1 MLHDANGLGGWDR
14 PCCARSGTSAVWV
27 RDIGRPGQGRHWLD
41 FLADVFTL
49 TGTSQRIGWQ
59 ISLIWREYGPG
70 NSWVLS

>member
-1 MLHDANGLGGWDR
+1 MLSPVSDTCH
-14 PCCARSGTSAVWV
+14 
-27 RDIGRPGQGRHWLD
+27 PGQGWCWLD

-49 TGTSQRIGWQ
+49 TGTSQRLGWQ

>member
-1 MLHDANGLGGWDR
+1 MHEHASWCQWAGRMGPSV
-14 PCCARSGTSAVWV
+14 PCPV
-27 RDIGRPGQGRHWLD
+27 RDIGRPGQVRHWLD